1 MCACAC
7 AHVLAHEFDQRL
19 IAPEPHTRTLVS
31 TRPCDWH
38 PPSVTA
44 GANRKGESLVQC
56 VYVCMGACAS
66 SDACRQASAAVSW
79 CNTLPGQNGCVL
91 ANKTENTCV
100 KQMRCATPAAVA
112 HQIVDGNLLDYA
124 LRVYDEQAAQG
135 NTGLLQQ
142 HSIAGSNGLRQ
153 QQQQLVLQQQ
163 HTGKVK
169 AQHTMTQ
176 RDSSLLKKQP
186 IAASSGLRSSSSSSS
201 SSSSRK
207 GHSTAQH
214 DIEQYQPYQATLHSA
229 QQWLMERRQ

>member
-1 MCACAC
+1 
-7 AHVLAHEFDQRL
+7 
-19 IAPEPHTRTLVS
+19 
-31 TRPCDWH
+31 
-38 PPSVTA
+38 
-44 GANRKGESLVQC
+44 
-56 VYVCMGACAS
+56 
-66 SDACRQASAAVSW
+66 
-79 CNTLPGQNGCVL
+79 
-91 ANKTENTCV
+91 
-100 KQMRCATPAAVA
+100 VA

-153 QQQQLVLQQQ
+153 QQQQQLVLQQQ

-176 RDSSLLKKQP
+176 RDPSLLKKHP
-186 IAASSGLRSSSSSSS
+186 IAASSGLRS

-214 DIEQYQPYQATLHSA
+214 DKEQYQPYQATLHSE

>member
-7 AHVLAHEFDQRL
+7 AHEFDRRL
-19 IAPEPHTRTLVS
+19 IAPEPHTRTLYS
-31 TRPCDWH
+31 TRTCDWH

-44 GANRKGESLVQC
+44 GVNHKGESLVQC

-124 LRVYDEQAAQG
+124 LRVNDEQAAQG

-153 QQQQLVLQQQ
+153 QQQQQLALQQQ

-176 RDSSLLKKQP
+176 RDSNHLKKHP
-186 IAASSGLRSSSSSSS
+186 IAASSGLRSSS

-214 DIEQYQPYQATLHSA
+214 DIEQYQPYQATLHSE